1 VITDGLTPLTFLLL
15 VGLVL
20 GVAGAGL
27 LGVFALMLR
36 RGDVAKLLAAL
47 AFGGVDLY
55 VALLLIAGGTSKDRV
70 LALGQEKH
78 ICEVDC
84 HLAYSVVGVETGGTR
99 CTVTVK
105 VRFDETTISPHRGM
119 APLTPN
125 SRYVA
130 LVDERGR
137 RSEAPTDGLR
147 RSLVPGES
155 YTTDLV
161 FDVAPDAH
169 DLRLVLRN
177 DDLETRLV
185 IGHENSFLHGQTTF
199 RIGS

>member
-1 VITDGLTPLTFLLL
+1 PVRAVPRGSWSRRPTDDARPSRLAHLGPRPHDGRPRLARAGGASPRRRLSRSQAVITDGLTPLTFLLL
-15 VGLVL
+15 VGVVL
-20 GVAGAGL
+20 GGAGAGL

-105 VRFDETTISPHRGM
+105 VRFDETTLSPHLGM
-119 APLTPN
+119 APLTP
-125 SRYVA
+125 
-130 LVDERGR
+130 
-137 RSEAPTDGLR
+137 T
-147 RSLVPGES
+147 
-155 YTTDLV
+155 
-161 FDVAPDAH
+161 
-169 DLRLVLRN
+169 
-177 DDLETRLV
+177 
-185 IGHENSFLHGQTTF
+185 
-199 RIGS
+199 

>member
-1 VITDGLTPLTFLLL
+1 MITDGLTPLTFLLL

-36 RGDVAKLLAAL
+36 RGDVAKLIAAL

-55 VALLLIAGGTSKDRV
+55 VALLLIAGGTSKERV

-84 HLAYSVVGVETGGTR
+84 HLAYSVVGVETGGAR

-105 VRFDETTISPHRGM
+105 V
-119 APLTPN
+119 
-125 SRYVA
+125 
-130 LVDERGR
+130 
-137 RSEAPTDGLR
+137 
-147 RSLVPGES
+147 
-155 YTTDLV
+155 
-161 FDVAPDAH
+161 
-169 DLRLVLRN
+169 
-177 DDLETRLV
+177 
-185 IGHENSFLHGQTTF
+185 
-199 RIGS
+199 